1 MRRSLV
7 LVVLATALASGC
19 GGGQE
24 GPTGATP
31 STGETFAPR
40 PSPAAGW
47 AGTASFE
54 MTGGVDTRADLT
66 MVIGT
71 VTLDPRELVV
81 AWTDDAGNDALAILW
96 SGTERPE
103 LGVPLDGFLIA
114 VGTPETRA
122 HGSYGD
128 EWGRCVVS
136 LDSFG
141 PDGMAGTFD
150 CPELE
155 LPDRALPT
163 ARATGSFT
171 VSRTG

>member
-1 MRRSLV
+1 MRWSLA

-24 GPTGATP
+24 GATGATR
-31 STGETFAPR
+31 STEKTPAPP

-47 AGTASFE
+47 TGTASFE
-54 MTGGVDTRADLT
+54 MTGGVDTGADLT

-81 AWTDDAGNDALAILW
+81 AWTDDAGDDALAILW
-96 SGTERPE
+96 SGTEPPE

-114 VGTPETRA
+114 VGTPETRG

-128 EWGRCVVS
+128 ERGGCVVT

-141 PDGMAGTFD
+141 RDGMAGTFD

-163 ARATGSFT
+163 ARAAGSFT